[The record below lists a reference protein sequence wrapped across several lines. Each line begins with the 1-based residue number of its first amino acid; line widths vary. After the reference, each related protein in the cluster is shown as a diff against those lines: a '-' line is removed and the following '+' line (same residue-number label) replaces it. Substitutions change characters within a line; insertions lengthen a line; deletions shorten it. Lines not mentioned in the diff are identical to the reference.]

1 MYQLCDLDH
10 GFIIFAG
17 GGAVGRA
24 DCIMNCQRTVVKVQ
38 CHEHLRAHLLK
49 SSLQEMWLPFPTL
62 ICPLR
67 TKTSLIHK
75 RLGSEE
81 TQVWKNWVVALTSLA
96 LQLVPYRTEGQA
108 QRKQNSY
115 LHGVVK
121 ALRKVAVEVPGAF
134 HWQTGKL
141 C

>member
-1 MYQLCDLDH
+1 MK
-10 GFIIFAG
+10 
-17 GGAVGRA
+17 
-24 DCIMNCQRTVVKVQ
+24 CQRTVVKVQ
-38 CHEHLRAHLLK
+38 CHEHLGAYLLK
-49 SSLQEMWLPFPTL
+49 SSLQEMWLPFPSL
-62 ICPLR
+62 DLPMR

-81 TQVWKNWVVALTSLA
+81 TQVWKNWVVALSSLA
-96 LQLVPYRTEGQA
+96 LQLVPCRTEGQA

-115 LHGVVK
+115 LHGIVK
-121 ALRKVAVEVPGAF
+121 ALCKVAVEVPGAF